1 MKTLR
6 VARPAGSLIV
16 GICAQKGLEGYQM
29 NARMN
34 KAEYCQTNLYLISP
48 EVIGGLQAGTW
59 IKFQRA
65 LERVLLLLG
74 SPIASLRWA
83 VAKRRVRAGKKAMNG
98 KCHRSSS
105 LAECERDGI
114 VMGF

>member
-1 MKTLR
+1 
-6 VARPAGSLIV
+6 
-16 GICAQKGLEGYQM
+16 M

-34 KAEYCQTNLYLISP
+34 KADQRQANLYLISP
-48 EVIGGLQAGTW
+48 EVIGDLQAGRW
-59 IKFQRA
+59 IKVRRA
-65 LERVLLLLG
+65 LERIRLLLG

-83 VAKRRVRAGKKAMNG
+83 ISKRKVKAAKKAMNG
-98 KCHRSSS
+98 KRRRNSS

>member
-1 MKTLR
+1 
-6 VARPAGSLIV
+6 
-16 GICAQKGLEGYQM
+16 M

-34 KAEYCQTNLYLISP
+34 KAEHCQANLYLILP
-48 EVIGGLQAGTW
+48 EVIGDLQVGRS
-59 IKFQRA
+59 IKFRRA
-65 LERVLLLLG
+65 LERIRLLLG

-83 VAKRRVRAGKKAMNG
+83 IAKRRVKAGKKAMNG
-98 KCHRSSS
+98 KRRRSSS

>member
-1 MKTLR
+1 
-6 VARPAGSLIV
+6 
-16 GICAQKGLEGYQM
+16 M

-34 KAEYCQTNLYLISP
+34 KAEHCQANLYLISP
-48 EVIGGLQAGTW
+48 EVIGDLQAGRW

-65 LERVLLLLG
+65 LERIRLLLG

-83 VAKRRVRAGKKAMNG
+83 IAKRRINVGKKAMNG
-98 KCHRSSS
+98 KRRRSSS
-105 LAECERDGI
+105 LAECEQDGI